1 MKIRLAL
8 LLCALMLLLA
18 GCGYW
23 VVEDEPVQV
32 GALAIQTTLPPLEAL
47 N

>member
-8 LLCALMLLLA
+8 LLCALMLLC
-18 GCGYW
+18 GCSYW
-23 VVEDEPVQV
+23 VVEDKPVQV
-32 GALAIQTTLPPLEAL
+32 GAPAVQATLPPLEQL

>member
-1 MKIRLAL
+1 MKVRLAL
-8 LLCALMLLLA
+8 LLCALMLLLC

-32 GALAIQTTLPPLEAL
+32 GAPAAQSTLPPLEYL